1 MPYCTSPS
9 SEESPDFN
17 RCCPVIWPRAILL
30 VDMNAFFASIE
41 QRDRPEWRGRPVAVT
56 NGRQGTCIITS
67 SYEARA
73 CGIKT
78 GMRLK
83 QARRLCPE
91 LIQCPAHPERYAATS
106 AAIMAALQDVTPD
119 IEVFS
124 VDEAFLDVTHCQ
136 RLLGTPLRMARLAK
150 RRVFAASGVL
160 CSVGVG
166 GDKTTAKFAA
176 KLDKPDGL
184 TVIPPWE
191 AAARLRDVPVTEL
204 CGIAGGIGGFLAE
217 HGVRTCGDMKRLPIS
232 VLARRFG
239 NPGRRIWYMCQ
250 GADPEQLQREVPA
263 PKSLGHGKV
272 VPPDTRD
279 PEVLLTYLLH
289 MSEKVGARL
298 RRHRLQAAAFFIGL
312 RTAGGWV
319 GGKQRCALP
328 TDDGRRIMALCRVV
342 LQEIWAGQGVHQVQ
356 VTALDPV
363 EAGSQR
369 ELFDA
374 LDETRGEVNAVM
386 DEVNRRYGEFTLA
399 PARLLR
405 RSSMPN
411 VIAPAWKPHGHR
423 QTI

>member
-1 MPYCTSPS
+1 MPFPS
-9 SEESPDFN
+9 DVPSVQSMDCSD
-17 RCCPVIWPRAILL
+17 CCPVVWPRAIVL

-41 QRDRPEWRGRPVAVT
+41 QRDCPEWRGRPVAIT
-56 NGRQGTCIITS
+56 NGRQGTCIITC

-73 CGIKT
+73 YGIKT
-78 GMRLK
+78 GMRLRE
-83 QARRLCPE
+83 ARRLCPE

-106 AAIMAALQDVTPD
+106 AAIMAVLQDITPD

-150 RRVFAASGVL
+150 RKVFEVSGVL
-160 CSVGVG
+160 CSVGVS

-191 AAARLRDVPVTEL
+191 AAERLRDVPVTGL

-250 GADPEQLQREVPA
+250 GEDPENLQCEVPA
-263 PKSLGHGKV
+263 PKSIGHGKV

-279 PEVLLTYLLH
+279 REVLLTYLLH

-298 RRHRLQAAAFFIGL
+298 RRHGLRATTFFIGL
-312 RTAGGWV
+312 RTAGGWL
-319 GGKQRCALP
+319 GGKRRCALP
-328 TDDGRRIMALCRVV
+328 TDDGRQIMALCRTM
-342 LQEIWAGQGVHQVQ
+342 LRENWAGQGVHQVQ
-356 VTALDPV
+356 VTALEPI

-369 ELFDA
+369 ELFES
-374 LDETRGEVNAVM
+374 LDEARGEVNAVM
-386 DEVNRRYGEFTLA
+386 DEVNRRYGEFALA
-399 PARLLR
+399 PARLLG